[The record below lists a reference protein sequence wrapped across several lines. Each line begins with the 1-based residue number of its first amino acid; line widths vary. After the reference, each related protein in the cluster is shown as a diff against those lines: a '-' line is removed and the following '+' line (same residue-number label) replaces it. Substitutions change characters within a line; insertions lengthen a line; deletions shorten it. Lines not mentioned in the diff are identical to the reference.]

1 MKNLFRMLAAGLLCA
16 ALLLPVCASA
26 ADFSASGLTV
36 SGTAQQLGAP
46 QSYGGA
52 KVTASLPGENSALDG
67 VNPITGEPFSGAYQP
82 ILVNIDAHPGALP
95 HWGVSDAD
103 LTYEMPI
110 QADGSTRELALFMGT
125 VPDSA
130 GPVRSARIPMCSLR
144 EMWGGV
150 FCFYGY
156 QGGSTSVLDWVKAHS
171 ANKKLAYPYI
181 NGITTNS
188 GWFPRSNDS
197 NHVAPHNVRL
207 DLTAV
212 RDSYTEMPTAHPF
225 LFTDTGLEHGEA
237 VDGIVI
243 SYKQTSPA
251 YVTAYQYNAQT
262 GLYERYRNGEP
273 YVDANNGEA
282 CSYANVLV
290 LRTDVSWYNGNN
302 SRPVIRLNGE
312 GVCEIFQNGRYIR
325 GTWARDCTENSN
337 LGSRM
342 VFLDENGD
350 ELPMKVGR
358 TFIQIVDNEQPVVV
372 FSDSAIAGAVEP
384 QQQRLTIGTAL
395 AAAATAKPKAT
406 RTPKPTA
413 TPEPTVEPTAEPTQT
428 PTAVPEQPEE
438 TQQPE
443 EKPEETQKPE
453 EKPEETQ
460 KPEEKPEETQKPEE
474 KPEETQ
480 QPEKTTPPEQ
490 PDEGGNQ
497 DGSGSGDAASPDEA
511 S

>member
-413 TPEPTVEPTAEPTQT
+413 TPEQTVEPTAEPTQT

-438 TQQPE
+438 TQQ
-443 EKPEETQKPE
+443 
-453 EKPEETQ
+453 
-460 KPEEKPEETQKPEE
+460 PEEKPEETQKPEE

>member
-243 SYKQTSPA
+243 SYKQTIPA

-460 KPEEKPEETQKPEE
+460 KPEEKPEETQ
-474 KPEETQ
+474 

>member
-52 KVTASLPGENSALDG
+52 KVTVSLPGENSALDG

-156 QGGSTSVLDWVKAHS
+156 QGGSTSVLDWVKAYS

-188 GWFPRSNDS
+188 GWFPRSSDS

-225 LFTDTGLEHGEA
+225 LFTDTGLERGEA

-282 CSYANVLV
+282 CSYVNVLV

-428 PTAVPEQPEE
+428 PTPVPEQPEE

-443 EKPEETQKPE
+443 EKPEETQ
-453 EKPEETQ
+453 Q
-460 KPEEKPEETQKPEE
+460 PEEKPEETQKPEE

>member
-26 ADFSASGLTV
+26 EDFSASGLTV

-337 LGSRM
+337 LGSRI

-460 KPEEKPEETQKPEE
+460 
-474 KPEETQ
+474 
-480 QPEKTTPPEQ
+480 QPEKTTPSEQ

>member
-460 KPEEKPEETQKPEE
+460 KPEEKPEETQ
-474 KPEETQ
+474 

>member
-52 KVTASLPGENSALDG
+52 KVTVSLPGENSALDG

-225 LFTDTGLEHGEA
+225 LFTDTGLERGEA

-428 PTAVPEQPEE
+428 PTPVPEQPEE

-443 EKPEETQKPE
+443 EKPEETQ
-453 EKPEETQ
+453 
-460 KPEEKPEETQKPEE
+460 
-474 KPEETQ
+474 
-480 QPEKTTPPEQ
+480 QPE
-490 PDEGGNQ
+490 
-497 DGSGSGDAASPDEA
+497 
-511 S
+511 

>member
-52 KVTASLPGENSALDG
+52 KVTVSLPGENSALDG

-225 LFTDTGLEHGEA
+225 LFTDTGLERGEA

-337 LGSRM
+337 LSSRM

-428 PTAVPEQPEE
+428 PTPVPEQPEE

-443 EKPEETQKPE
+443 EKPEETQQPE

>member
-52 KVTASLPGENSALDG
+52 KVTASLPGENSDLDG

-150 FCFYGY
+150 FYFYGY

-350 ELPMKVGR
+350 ELPLKVGR

-460 KPEEKPEETQKPEE
+460 KPEEKPEETQ
-474 KPEETQ
+474 

>member
-460 KPEEKPEETQKPEE
+460 
-474 KPEETQ
+474 

>member
-16 ALLLPVCASA
+16 ALILPVCASA

-52 KVTASLPGENSALDG
+52 KVTVSLPGENPALDG

-156 QGGSTSVLDWVKAHS
+156 QGGSTSVLDWVKAYS

-181 NGITTNS
+181 NGITTNN

-225 LFTDTGLEHGEA
+225 LFTDTGLERGEA

-350 ELPMKVGR
+350 ELPLKVGR

-460 KPEEKPEETQKPEE
+460 KPEEKPEETQ
-474 KPEETQ
+474 

>member
-52 KVTASLPGENSALDG
+52 KVTVSLPGENSALDG

-156 QGGSTSVLDWVKAHS
+156 QGGSTSVLDWVKAYS

-188 GWFPRSNDS
+188 GWFPRSSDS
-197 NHVAPHNVRL
+197 SHVAPHNVRL

-225 LFTDTGLEHGEA
+225 LFTDTGLERGEA

-282 CSYANVLV
+282 CSYVNVLV

-350 ELPMKVGR
+350 ELPMRAGK

-372 FSDSAIAGAVEP
+372 LSDSLIAGAVEP
-384 QQQRLTIGTAL
+384 QQQRLTIGSAS
-395 AAAATAKPKAT
+395 APAATAKPKAT
-406 RTPKPTA
+406 RTPKPTS

-428 PTAVPEQPEE
+428 PSPVPEQPEE
-438 TQQPE
+438 S
-443 EKPEETQKPE
+443 
-453 EKPEETQ
+453 
-460 KPEEKPEETQKPEE
+460 
-474 KPEETQ
+474 
-480 QPEKTTPPEQ
+480 EQ
-490 PDEGGNQ
+490 PAEGG
-497 DGSGSGDAASPDEA
+497 SPATPGEA

>member
-52 KVTASLPGENSALDG
+52 KVTVSLPGENSALDG

-225 LFTDTGLEHGEA
+225 LFTDTGLERGEA

-428 PTAVPEQPEE
+428 PTPVPEQPEE

-443 EKPEETQKPE
+443 EKPEETQ
-453 EKPEETQ
+453 Q
-460 KPEEKPEETQKPEE
+460 PEEKPEETQKPEE

>member
-52 KVTASLPGENSALDG
+52 KVTVSLPGENSALDG
-67 VNPITGEPFSGAYQP
+67 VNPNTGEPFSGAYQP

-156 QGGSTSVLDWVKAHS
+156 QGGSTSVLDWVKAYS

-188 GWFPRSNDS
+188 GWFPRSSDS

-225 LFTDTGLEHGEA
+225 LFTDTGLERGEA

-428 PTAVPEQPEE
+428 PTPVPEQPEE
-438 TQQPE
+438 TQQ
-443 EKPEETQKPE
+443 
-453 EKPEETQ
+453 
-460 KPEEKPEETQKPEE
+460 PEEKPEETQKPEE